1 LIQKFPRAIALHYAV
16 LPLRELGDVL
26 VLGSESYVDPVS
38 LAAMG
43 RKLSRTVQY
52 VIAPKGQIAAGLRR
66 WYAGEEMLAERNLLH
81 SLVLQGRITL
91 SNASAVWE
99 DFISRRLFIGD
110 IFQALGRIDTAALSA
125 LLLRRE
131 SSQMLL
137 GEYLVDQQVLT
148 PPALDEAL
156 QLQAQ
161 LQVSITTL
169 LQRAGVLPREET
181 GLKRA

>member
-1 LIQKFPRAIALHYAV
+1 
-16 LPLRELGDVL
+16 
-26 VLGSESYVDPVS
+26 
-38 LAAMG
+38 
-43 RKLSRTVQY
+43 
-52 VIAPKGQIAAGLRR
+52 
-66 WYAGEEMLAERNLLH
+66 
-81 SLVLQGRITL
+81 
-91 SNASAVWE
+91 
-99 DFISRRLFIGD
+99 
-110 IFQALGRIDTAALSA
+110 
-125 LLLRRE
+125 
-131 SSQMLL
+131 MLL